1 MNPAQNQMPGPG
13 QPQQNVAGTAA
24 QQQAQQP
31 QQPVLYHPEQ
41 IKNMPELTDEERNKY
56 AVGLETLWR
65 KVKSTPQE
73 SPDHKQARDK
83 IMSFSKMLAAKLEK
97 ERERKKS
104 LADEGKIKEEGGQQQ
119 PGLAQVAQQQNAQ
132 QARQPTQSAPQAQ
145 GQLAATNQ
153 GANGGAIGQAGAQA
167 SNQTQQQAS
176 RLPDSIM
183 AHLRTLSF
191 KPQPALMDKSNAE
204 AQKWIADM
212 KGKYGRALYSIEN
225 NKGRIK
231 AIDKQIAARQ
241 QAGNPFSEEDK
252 KKLNEQKAQNIRYL
266 QEATKWAENF
276 RKQHLAE
283 QPANSVQTTDAARP
297 NTPAAAQ
304 MPTQGA
310 NSATAA
316 STDAP
321 KVQPQ
326 QAAAAVTTPAQA
338 STVPANNAQ
347 VPLQTANNS
356 VPSSQPTPAQIQAQ
370 RMQQQQAQQ
379 LQQQQQQAAA
389 VNNAQM
395 AQQQQAPVAPS
406 QPARVQTPQSTT
418 PVHPPGVTRAL
429 SHSAAMTLAN
439 QRATA
444 GSAPPQGQQPGAQGQ
459 QPGAQGQQPGGAGTP
474 TSAAGAGG
482 SQQPPGQQP
491 PAAQPHQH
499 MTAQHQQQPQHG
511 HPHAHPSQQQAT
523 MQSKMPIPK
532 QLPDKATAVP
542 QGVALGGGIKPGR
555 PTVSQGSGTLGGV
568 MNQPAINRIP
578 AFNNEAE
585 SDHVLSKKKLDELVR
600 QVCGGSSSE
609 GQEGNL
615 LAPEVE
621 ENVLNMADSFIDNV
635 LHVACR
641 NAKERGSKVLEIRD
655 IQLVLERTYNIRVP
669 GYSSDEL
676 RTVRKVQPSAG
687 WIAKM
692 SAVQAAKVMP
702 GKGE

>member
-1 MNPAQNQMPGPG
+1 MPGPG
-13 QPQQNVAGTAA
+13 QGQPQPQQNVAGAVA

-31 QQPVLYHPEQ
+31 QQQPQQPVLYYPEQ
-41 IKNMPELTDEERNKY
+41 IKNMPELTDEERTKY

-97 ERERKKS
+97 ERGKKKE
-104 LADEGKIKEEGGQQQ
+104 AEEGKIKEEGGQQQ
-119 PGLAQVAQQQNAQ
+119 PGLAQVAQQPNQAQQQGAQMQQNAQ
-132 QARQPTQSAPQAQ
+132 QARQPAQSAPQAQ
-145 GQLAATNQ
+145 GQQVAAAQN
-153 GANGGAIGQAGAQA
+153 ANGAAGAQA
-167 SNQTQQQAS
+167 QNQPQQQAS

-183 AHLRTLSF
+183 AHLRTISF

-204 AQKWIADM
+204 AQKWITDM
-212 KGKYGRALYSIEN
+212 KGKYGRALYSIET

-252 KKLNEQKAQNIRYL
+252 KKLNEQKATNMRYL

-276 RKQHLAE
+276 RRQHLAD
-283 QPANSVQTTDAARP
+283 PSANTGQAADAARP

-304 MPTQGA
+304 NIAQGA
-310 NSATAA
+310 NNTNATSTMAA
-316 STDAP
+316 DTP

-326 QAAAAVTTPAQA
+326 QAAAPAATPVQ
-338 STVPANNAQ
+338 SGNIPANNSQ
-347 VPLQTANNS
+347 VPPQPANN
-356 VPSSQPTPAQIQAQ
+356 PLPPSQPTPAQIQAQ

-379 LQQQQQQAAA
+379 QQQQHQAAA
-389 VNNAQM
+389 ANNAQIG
-395 AQQQQAPVAPS
+395 QQQQPPAAPS

-418 PVHPPGVTRAL
+418 PVHPPGPTRAL

-444 GSAPPQGQQPGAQGQ
+444 GSAPPQGQQPG
-459 QPGAQGQQPGGAGTP
+459 GAGTP

-491 PAAQPHQH
+491 QQGQPHQH
-499 MTAQHQQQPQHG
+499 MAAQHQQQPQHG
-511 HPHAHPSQQQAT
+511 HPHAHPTQQQAT

-542 QGVALGGGIKPGR
+542 QGVALGGGIKAGR

-600 QVCGGSSSE
+600 QVCGGSSE

-615 LAPEVE
+615 LTPEVE
-621 ENVLNMADSFIDNV
+621 EVCSIVLAI
-635 LHVACR
+635 
-641 NAKERGSKVLEIRD
+641 IW
-655 IQLVLERTYNIRVP
+655 IQRIV
-669 GYSSDEL
+669 SSL
-676 RTVRKVQPSAG
+676 NNY
-687 WIAKM
+687 
-692 SAVQAAKVMP
+692 
-702 GKGE
+702 